1 MPYPRRA
8 TLSRVRLGI
17 YQPFNLQ
24 VNLALW
30 LLWAVIALGVIAV
43 GSQSEQSNHPVG
55 LLLLGLGLA
64 GPGVLA
70 LLALLSE
77 ALWNRLVDPEYD
89 ADKARSHFRGLVALG
104 LAGAVM
110 VGFAVSRLF

>member
-1 MPYPRRA
+1 MRIG
-8 TLSRVRLGI
+8 L

-30 LLWAVIALGVIAV
+30 LMWAAVALGVIAV
-43 GSQSEQSNHPVG
+43 GGRSEEPNHPLG

-77 ALWNRLVDPEYD
+77 ALWNRLADPGYD
-89 ADKARSHFRGLVALG
+89 AARARTHFRGLVALG
-104 LAGAVM
+104 LVGMVM
-110 VGFAVSRLF
+110 VGFAVSRLV